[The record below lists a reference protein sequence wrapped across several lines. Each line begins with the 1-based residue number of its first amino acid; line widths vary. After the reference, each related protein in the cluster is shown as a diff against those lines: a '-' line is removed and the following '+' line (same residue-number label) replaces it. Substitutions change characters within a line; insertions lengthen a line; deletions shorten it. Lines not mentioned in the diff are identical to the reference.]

1 VNRKKNQKKLQTLCI
16 LAAAVFVF
24 FVSGCGYSVRRHS
37 ALPFTEISIG
47 RIDNATLEP
56 KLQDKLY
63 KALTEEFM
71 KQGISV
77 SPAADLKL
85 TGTISKFDMVGLSDK
100 NGVTAE
106 YRVIVL
112 MEFRITDGSG
122 KTKFKTTVN
131 TPFIVDF
138 TGSPDLGVLM
148 ATKEIAEERAMAD
161 IAMEIAGALIYK

>member
-1 VNRKKNQKKLQTLCI
+1 MSIKKKRTTHYALSITIFL
-16 LAAAVFVF
+16 FVLF
-24 FVSGCGYSVRRHS
+24 LNGCGYSVQRHS
-37 ALPFTEISIG
+37 ALPFTEINIA
-47 RIDNATLEP
+47 RIENKTLEP

-77 SPAADLKL
+77 TPTADLKL
-85 TGTISKFDMVGLSDK
+85 VGTVSRFDMVSLSEK
-100 NGVTAE
+100 NGITAE

-112 MEFRITDGSG
+112 MDFKLTDAEG
-122 KTKFKTTVN
+122 KTKVAKTVN
-131 TPFIVDF
+131 TPFIVDL

-161 IAMEIAGALIYK
+161 IAMEVAGALIYK